1 MNPIINI
8 VKWRLSNLETELS
21 ITLDKLHGDSLDAW
35 EKIQMQLV
43 LRKYI
48 NSLNDYFTDMNADLD
63 CINLWNS
70 FVIINNIIWKNIL
83 KYEMRDDIYIYINM
97 LYNNYEN
104 NYYVKYIIPD
114 ITHATLLCES
124 PPINPINLS
133 IISLINL
140 SIEVHNNLDIMT
152 SVIINFFMIIDKI
165 SDNLILDLAY
175 MIKWYVFDII
185 LIR

>member
-21 ITLDKLHGDSLDAW
+21 VTLDKLRDDSLDAW

-48 NSLNDYFTDMNADLD
+48 NALNDYFTDMNADLD

-70 FVIINNIIWKNIL
+70 FIIINNIIWKNIL
-83 KYEMRDDIYIYINM
+83 KYEMRDVNIYIYM

-104 NYYVKYIIPD
+104 NYFVKYIIPD

-124 PPINPINLS
+124 PPISPINLS
-133 IISLINL
+133 IN
-140 SIEVHNNLDIMT
+140 VHNNLDIMT
-152 SVIINFFMIIDKI
+152 SVIINYFMIIDNI